1 MLFDTQGGAVKHFAY
16 LAVLASCLLGT
27 ALLEVFLRTRVY
39 RRWKRLLLT
48 VIPVVVLY
56 TAWDVY
62 AISHDH
68 WTFDARYVTNMFV
81 VANVPLEEVCF
92 FIAIPI
98 CSILTLEAVRS
109 MRGWSVGDEAASM
122 SIDEPRW
129 HSASGSGEQE

>member
-1 MLFDTQGGAVKHFAY
+1 MKHFAY

-48 VIPVVVLY
+48 VVPVVVLY

-62 AISHDH
+62 AISHGH
-68 WTFDARYVTNMFV
+68 WTFDARYVTDILV
-81 VANVPLEEVCF
+81 VAHVPLEEVCF

-109 MRGWSVGDEAASM
+109 MRGWSVGDEENATA
-122 SIDEPRW
+122 IDEPLW
-129 HSASGSGEQE
+129 FSASSSGEQE